1 MKQFHHIGL
10 PAEDQETP
18 IDGEFWLEGGKLW
31 LTNPLHHPQ
40 RVEWLRYAP
49 GHPRDPRFRDHPHIC
64 YEVDDIHA
72 AVEGKPIVRPVGD
85 MGDPPFALAA
95 FTEED
100 GILVEYMQ
108 VTGKRRWFDDPV
120 EEEG

>member
-31 LTNPLHHPQ
+31 LTNPDHHPQ

-49 GHPRDPRFRDHPHIC
+49 GHARDPRFRDHPHIC
-64 YEVDDIHA
+64 YEVDDLHA
-72 AVEGKPIVRPVGD
+72 AVAGKTIVRPVGD
-85 MGDPPFALAA
+85 MGDPPFGLAA

-100 GILVEYMQ
+100 GILVEYLQ
-108 VTGKRRWFDDPV
+108 VTTNRRWFDAPV
-120 EEEG
+120 ED